1 MAILVL
7 CDRCGAMAPRGHV
20 AGHCSTCAPHPQDLG
35 ARQREVD
42 KRHLKAVEDA
52 AESRA
57 NPVEV
62 PERRPTVP
70 KPRARLDA
78 LWRLVVHRKETPAHL
93 FAPGFG
99 PTPSLCGLVDRAEAS
114 DLAPSGMRGCRR
126 CALAAGWIE
135 SLSESVTT

>member
-20 AGHCSTCAPHPQDLG
+20 AGHCATCAPHPQDLG
-35 ARQREVD
+35 ARQREVEQ
-42 KRHLKAVEDA
+42 RHLKAVRDAEDGIA
-52 AESRA
+52 
-57 NPVEV
+57 V
-62 PERRPTVP
+62 PKRELRRP
-70 KPRARLDA
+70 KAHPRVAA
-78 LWRLVVHRKETPAHL
+78 LWRLVTSRRDTPAHL
-93 FAPGFG
+93 FAPGAEV
-99 PTPSLCGLVDRAEAS
+99 TASLCGTVQMRGPA